1 MALASPYPDVEIPNL
16 PVPEF
21 VLAAGKERPDAPALI
36 DGLKGDA
43 ITHGQL
49 AAYVE
54 RVAANLHARGLRKG
68 DVVAVFCPNT
78 PWYPVVFHGIA
89 AAGCVMSPIN
99 SLYTPDE
106 IAFQLKDSGAK
117 ILITISLFMD
127 RASAAAEK
135 TPLDEIVVLDG
146 MEGHANL
153 FDLLGADAPSVQVD
167 IDPADDL
174 VALPYSSGTT
184 GLPKG
189 VMLTHRN
196 LVANVAQTRALIDL
210 QEDEKII
217 AVLPFF
223 HIYGLTVLM
232 NQGLQWGATVV
243 TLPRFD
249 LEDFLRT
256 IQDYKITRA
265 FVAPPILVAFAKHPL
280 IDQYDLS
287 SLRSILSGA
296 APLDE
301 QLALAVEQ
309 RLRKGADGGVTVAQ
323 GYGMT
328 ELSPVSHTT
337 PDPGH
342 EPPGSEGYQVPKGS
356 VGYAIPNTECRL
368 IDPSTGE
375 DAADGERG
383 ELWIRGPQVMKGYL
397 NNEKATRETV
407 DSDGWL
413 HTGDVAIV
421 DDHGVY
427 TVVDRVKELIK
438 YKGYQVAPAELEAVL
453 LGHPEIADAAV
464 IGVPEKD
471 TGEELP
477 KAFVVRT
484 PGSELTEEAVMAYMA
499 EKVAPHK
506 KIRFVEFIDTVPK
519 SAAGKI
525 LRKDLKARA

>member
-1 MALASPYPDVEIPNL
+1 
-16 PVPEF
+16 
-21 VLAAGKERPDAPALI
+21 
-36 DGLKGDA
+36 
-43 ITHGQL
+43 
-49 AAYVE
+49 
-54 RVAANLHARGLRKG
+54 
-68 DVVAVFCPNT
+68 
-78 PWYPVVFHGIA
+78 
-89 AAGCVMSPIN
+89 VMSPIN

-135 TPLDEIVVLDG
+135 SPVDEIVVLDG

-153 FDLLGADAPSVQVD
+153 FDLLGAEAPAVQVD
-167 IDPADDL
+167 VDPATDL
-174 VALPYSSGTT
+174 VTLPYSSGTT

-232 NQGLQWGATVV
+232 NQGLAWGATVV

-309 RLRKGADGGVTVAQ
+309 RLRKGADTGVTVAQ

-337 PDPGH
+337 PDEGH
-342 EPPGSEGYQVPKGS
+342 EPPGAAAVTVPKGS

-368 IDPSTGE
+368 VDPATGE
-375 DAADGERG
+375 DAPEGERG

-397 NNEKATRETV
+397 NNQQATRETV

-413 HTGDVAIV
+413 HTGDVAVV
-421 DDHGVY
+421 DDHGIY
-427 TVVDRVKELIK
+427 AVVDRVKELIK

-464 IGVPEKD
+464 IGVPEKES
-471 TGEELP
+471 GEELP
-477 KAFVVRT
+477 KAFVVRA
-484 PGSELTEEAVMAYMA
+484 PGSELSKDAVMAYMA

-506 KIRFVEFIDTVPK
+506 KIRFVEFIDAVPK

-525 LRKDLKARA
+525 LRKDLKARI